1 MRSDDL
7 KLVATNRRARYDYHL
22 EDTLE
27 AGLVLVG
34 SEVKSLRLGRAS
46 LADSYATVD
55 QGEAYLH
62 NMHISPYEQAN
73 RFNHEPKRTRK
84 LLLNKEEIRT
94 LAGKV
99 SQRGYTLV
107 PVRVYF
113 RRGRAKVEIALARG
127 KKTYDRRRDIA
138 ERDARRAIERA
149 LKERR

>member
-84 LLLNKEEIRT
+84 LLLNKDEIRT